1 VACTERDRLMELYLE
16 AVQKN
21 NEVGLKVSDMKSE
34 AWRAATKDTR
44 EACQIALQDLNSHR
58 REHGC

>member
-1 VACTERDRLMELYLE
+1 MELYLE

-21 NEVGLKVSDMKSE
+21 NEVGLKVSDTKGE
-34 AWRAATKDTR
+34 AWRAATQDTR
-44 EACQIALQDLNSHR
+44 EACHVALDHPNSHR